1 MFLPQRA
8 PACLHQRQRCPQLMG
23 GVSRKLPLCIERLR
37 QPVQHTVHRLAQ
49 LPELGGR
56 VLGQAGVGQAFLVDL
71 PGLPRKIAQRLER
84 PSADKIRDDA
94 LSSVTSAVMH
104 QPMRSKRTF
113 SALTC

>member
-1 MFLPQRA
+1 MSASA
-8 PACLHQRQRCPQLMG
+8 PAVSAVHG
-23 GVSRKLPLCIERLR
+23 GVARKLPLCIERLR
-37 QPVQHTVHRLAQ
+37 QPVQHAVHRLAQ

-56 VLGQAGVGQAFLVDL
+56 VLGQAGVGQAFFIDL
-71 PGLPRKIAQRLER
+71 FGLPRKIAQRLER
-84 PSADKIRDDA
+84 PRPLTKYAMTA